1 MLNIDKIKLG
11 FCFSVIAF
19 TLTVLMS
26 QSAGF
31 YEMNGI
37 LRYAFNNFTGY
48 QVILLYGFVWAGIF
62 ALYEWA
68 NNNIQQYYV
77 NYIANIILF
86 VGFFDFLHDMIIV
99 IQKVY
104 IG

>member
-1 MLNIDKIKLG
+1 MLNINKVKLG
-11 FCFSVIAF
+11 YVFSVMAF

-37 LRYAFNNFTGY
+37 LRYAFNNFNGY
-48 QVILLYGFVWAGIF
+48 QVILLYGFLWAGIF

-68 NNNIQQYYV
+68 NTRINQYQM

-86 VGFFDFLHDMIIV
+86 IGFFDFLHDAIIV